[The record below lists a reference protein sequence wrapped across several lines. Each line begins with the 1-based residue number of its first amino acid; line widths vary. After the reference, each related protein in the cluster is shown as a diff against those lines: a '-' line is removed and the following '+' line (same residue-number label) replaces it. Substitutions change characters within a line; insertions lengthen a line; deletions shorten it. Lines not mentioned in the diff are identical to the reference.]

1 MGLICTAVSH
11 PPRRFFLDWS
21 SYLEMQG
28 DQTEDERLEVLH
40 QVVKDSQAFRIFAL
54 VHVDERS
61 NLGSLKRDV
70 LAA

>member
-1 MGLICTAVSH
+1 
-11 PPRRFFLDWS
+11 
-21 SYLEMQG
+21 MQG

-40 QVVKDSQAFRIFAL
+40 QVVKDSQAFRVFAL
-54 VHVDERS
+54 VYVDKRS